1 MFGLFKRKN
10 KEAASTSKQHEEKS
24 EIGHDFIMPIEG
36 KIIAITEV
44 EDPVFSEKM
53 MGDGFAIIPEAGL
66 VVSPVDGEI
75 LNVFPTKHAMGI
87 RSKEGYE
94 FLIHIGLETVN
105 LKGEGFTALVNDGD
119 PIEKGQELLKFDLEY
134 IKKNATSSVVP
145 VVFTDSTRIH
155 VKKLGK
161 VKQGENDIL
170 SFE

>member
-10 KEAASTSKQHEEKS
+10 KEAASTTKIQEEKA
-24 EIGHDFIMPIEG
+24 EKALDFIMPIEG
-36 KIIAITEV
+36 RIIAITEV

-66 VVSPVDGEI
+66 VISPVDGEI
-75 LNVFPTKHAMGI
+75 INVFPTKHAMGI
-87 RSKEGYE
+87 RSKEGFE
-94 FLIHIGLETVN
+94 FLIHVGLETVN
-105 LKGEGFTALVNDGD
+105 LKGEGFTALVSDGD
-119 PIEKGQELLKFDLEY
+119 CIEKGQELLKFDLDY

-145 VVFTDSTRIH
+145 IIFTDNTKIH

-161 VKQGENDIL
+161 VKQGESDIL